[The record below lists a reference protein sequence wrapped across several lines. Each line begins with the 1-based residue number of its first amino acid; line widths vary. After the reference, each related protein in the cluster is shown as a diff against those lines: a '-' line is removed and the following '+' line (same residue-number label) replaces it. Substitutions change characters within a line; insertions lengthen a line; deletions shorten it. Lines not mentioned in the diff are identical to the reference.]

1 MNCVP
6 SSNLIPLLQQ
16 QHRLQLI
23 QQQQTTN
30 MGGLM
35 TMTSP
40 GIMGLP
46 GMVVMPPPELVALMM
61 STFTPKPEEASC
73 CIYVGNLVASITGDQ
88 LKQFFGASC
97 GHVENVR
104 VATEQEVTL
113 AFRQANTGQTFAFVQ
128 FEQQESA
135 TTALTLSGM
144 QLGDKPIKV
153 FPAKLPPALIAHGGK
168 GGDLGAMQKAMDVQ
182 ARLAKRMEERKA
194 TEEAAAAEKAANERG
209 GNRSWQCDAHSARD
223 RDRDRGSDREHT
235 LMWRPSKQFN
245 L

>member
-1 MNCVP
+1 
-6 SSNLIPLLQQ
+6 
-16 QHRLQLI
+16 
-23 QQQQTTN
+23 
-30 MGGLM
+30 
-35 TMTSP
+35 
-40 GIMGLP
+40 MGLP

-97 GHVENVR
+97 GNVENVR

-194 TEEAAAAEKAANERG
+194 KEEAAAAEKAAKEAAKAAREAERE
-209 GNRSWQCDAHSARD
+209 ARKAA
-223 RDRDRGSDREHT
+223 GC
-235 LMWRPSKQFN
+235 KY
-245 L
+245 

>member
-1 MNCVP
+1 MTNGGTTT
-6 SSNLIPLLQQ
+6 NLLALLHLQQ
-16 QHRLQLI
+16 QRGMQVI
-23 QQQQTTN
+23 QQQQAMN

-46 GMVVMPPPELVALMM
+46 GMVGHALPRSVMPPPELVALMM
-61 STFTPKPEEASC
+61 STFTPRPEEASC
-73 CIYVGNLVASITGDQ
+73 CIYVGNLVASINGDQ

-194 TEEAAAAEKAANERG
+194 KEEAAAAEKAAKEAAKAAREAERE
-209 GNRSWQCDAHSARD
+209 ARKAA
-223 RDRDRGSDREHT
+223 GC
-235 LMWRPSKQFN
+235 KY
-245 L
+245 